1 MMLHSP
7 RIRRS
12 LRVAASGAGLFL
24 LAACGGGADA
34 GETDIAVAA
43 EDVDQEQSAT
53 ITEKELASFRA
64 PADSSLTPQQVE
76 AYIKTSLLQFDLI
89 RAEAPK
95 IHEKVK
101 AMEERA
107 QDGGLMSG
115 LRNAA
120 EGVGAMA
127 QAGDLVGGSFVR
139 SARTLGHNPAEMEY
153 VRERMG
159 EISGY
164 LIAQPMIEQQ
174 IAMAR
179 QMKQQAEAYRGQPG
193 FGADQI
199 AEMIRNAEEMER
211 SAKENAGVARSVA
224 ANHKVLQQFRSN
236 VSDQMW
242 LGLGIAGGA
251 SGLMGLS
258 GLADPAD
265 ADAQKKLT
273 EFRQLF
279 TDALANKV
287 TPGMESK
294 PVAAPAEQQA
304 SIDPAAAPEG
314 TDEN

>member
-7 RIRRS
+7 RIRRTF
-12 LRVAASGAGLFL
+12 RMAASGAGLFL
-24 LAACGGGADA
+24 LAACGGADADA

-53 ITEKELASFRA
+53 ISEKELAAFQA

-107 QDGGLMSG
+107 KDGGLMSG

-159 EISGY
+159 EISAY
-164 LIAQPMIEQQ
+164 LMTRPMIEGQV
-174 IAMAR
+174 AMAR
-179 QMKQQAEAYRGQPG
+179 QMKQQAEAYRGQAG
-193 FGADQI
+193 FSEAQI
-199 AEMIRNAEEMER
+199 AEMIKQAEEMER
-211 SAKENAGVARSVA
+211 SARENAGVARSVA

-236 VSDQMW
+236 VTDQMW
-242 LGLGIAGGA
+242 LGLGFAGGA

-265 ADAQKKLT
+265 AEAQKKLT

-279 TDALANKV
+279 TDALGNKV

-294 PVAAPAEQQA
+294 PAAAEQQA

-314 TDEN
+314 ADEN

>member
-12 LRVAASGAGLFL
+12 FRVTASGAGLFL

-64 PADSSLTPQQVE
+64 PADSSLTPEQVE

-89 RAEAPK
+89 RAEAPR

-101 AMEERA
+101 AMESRA
-107 QDGGLMSG
+107 KDGGLMSG

-120 EGVGAMA
+120 EGVGAMT
-127 QAGDLVGGSFVR
+127 QAGDLIGGSFVR
-139 SARTLGHNPAEMEY
+139 SSRTLGHNPAEMEY

-164 LIAQPMIEQQ
+164 LIARPMIEQQ
-174 IAMAR
+174 IAMAQ
-179 QMKQQAEAYRGQPG
+179 QMKQQAESYRGQPG
-193 FGADQI
+193 FGVDQI

-211 SAKENAGVARSVA
+211 SARENAGVARSVA

-242 LGLGIAGGA
+242 LSLGIAGGA

-265 ADAQKKLT
+265 AEAQKKLT
-273 EFRQLF
+273 EFRALF

-294 PVAAPAEQQA
+294 PAAAAEQQA

>member
-1 MMLHSP
+1 MRLQSP

-12 LRVAASGAGLFL
+12 FRVAASGAGLFL

-34 GETDIAVAA
+34 GETDVAA
-43 EDVDQEQSAT
+43 APADVDMEQSAT

-64 PADSSLTPQQVE
+64 PADSSLTPEQVE

-107 QDGGLMSG
+107 KDGGLMSG

-127 QAGDLVGGSFVR
+127 QAGDLIGGSFVR
-139 SARTLGHNPAEMEY
+139 SSRTLGHNPAEMEY

-159 EISGY
+159 EISAY
-164 LIAQPMIEQQ
+164 LVARPMMDQQISIAQ
-174 IAMAR
+174 
-179 QMKQQAEAYRGQPG
+179 QMRQQAEAYRGQPG
-193 FGADQI
+193 FSADQV
-199 AEMIRNAEEMER
+199 AELIRNAEEMER
-211 SAKENAGVARSVA
+211 SARENAGVARSVA

-242 LGLGIAGGA
+242 LSLGIAGGA

-287 TPGMESK
+287 TPGLESK
-294 PVAAPAEQQA
+294 PASASAEQTA
-304 SIDPAAAPEG
+304 HIDPASAPEG
-314 TDEN
+314 TEEN

>member
-1 MMLHSP
+1 MMCHSP
-7 RIRRS
+7 RIRRTF
-12 LRVAASGAGLFL
+12 RMAASGAGLLL
-24 LAACGGGADA
+24 LAACGGADA

-53 ITEKELASFRA
+53 ISEKELASFQA

-89 RAEAPK
+89 RAEAPR

-107 QDGGLMSG
+107 KDGGLMAG

-159 EISGY
+159 EISAY
-164 LIAQPMIEQQ
+164 LTARPILEGQV
-174 IAMAR
+174 AMAR

-193 FGADQI
+193 FSEAQI
-199 AEMIRNAEEMER
+199 AEMIERAEEMER
-211 SAKENAGVARSVA
+211 SAMENAGVARSVA

-236 VSDQMW
+236 VTDQMW
-242 LGLGIAGGA
+242 LGLGFAGGA

-265 ADAQKKLT
+265 AEAQKKLT

-279 TDALANKV
+279 TDALGNKV

-294 PVAAPAEQQA
+294 PAAAAEQQA

-314 TDEN
+314 ADEN

>member
-1 MMLHSP
+1 MILHSP
-7 RIRRS
+7 RIRRTF
-12 LRVAASGAGLFL
+12 RVAASSAGLFL
-24 LAACGGGADA
+24 LAACGGADA
-34 GETDIAVAA
+34 GETDVAA
-43 EDVDQEQSAT
+43 APEDVDMEQAAT
-53 ITEKELASFRA
+53 ISEKELAAFKA
-64 PADSSLTPQQVE
+64 PADSALTPQQVE

-107 QDGGLMSG
+107 KDGGLMAG

-159 EISGY
+159 EISAY
-164 LIAQPMIEQQ
+164 LMTRPMIEGQV
-174 IAMAR
+174 AMAQ

-193 FGADQI
+193 FSDAQI
-199 AEMIRNAEEMER
+199 AEMIKQAEEMER
-211 SAKENAGVARSVA
+211 SARENAGVARSVA
-224 ANHKVLQQFRSN
+224 ANHKVLQGFRSN
-236 VSDQMW
+236 VTDQMW
-242 LGLGIAGGA
+242 LGLGFAGGA

-265 ADAQKKLT
+265 AEAQKKLT

-279 TDALANKV
+279 TDALGNKV

-294 PVAAPAEQQA
+294 PAAAEAEQQA

-314 TDEN
+314 SDEN